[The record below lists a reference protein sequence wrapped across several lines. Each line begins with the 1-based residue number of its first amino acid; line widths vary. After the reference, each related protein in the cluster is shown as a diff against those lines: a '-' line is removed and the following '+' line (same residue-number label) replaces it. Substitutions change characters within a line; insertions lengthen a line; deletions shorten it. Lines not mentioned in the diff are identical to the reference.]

1 MPTSMQML
9 SVINIADVCGVARS
23 TASYWITEKGLPA
36 QRNGNKFMVRIDDL
50 VLFLESLGR
59 PIPQI
64 LVENMG
70 GVFIHPFKQY
80 QNCWDYWCKDP
91 HRQRC
96 KKCDVYNYKINEC
109 FTYKKYGSSRC
120 ASECSQCQ
128 YFYEHYMQYTSF
140 IHQIPMPSAILKDL
154 YIWSGNKPWADI
166 CEVEINQLIG
176 IGIEEVI
183 HPESIRTIIN
193 YNKRIQQGYNTE
205 IFKSAIYFET
215 ANGKKIRA
223 NLSITPL
230 KQPIGACLAVG
241 ENIEC

>member
-1 MPTSMQML
+1 
-9 SVINIADVCGVARS
+9 
-23 TASYWITEKGLPA
+23 
-36 QRNGNKFMVRIDDL
+36 
-50 VLFLESLGR
+50 
-59 PIPQI
+59 
-64 LVENMG
+64 
-70 GVFIHPFKQY
+70 
-80 QNCWDYWCKDP
+80 
-91 HRQRC
+91 
-96 KKCDVYNYKINEC
+96 
-109 FTYKKYGSSRC
+109 
-120 ASECSQCQ
+120 
-128 YFYEHYMQYTSF
+128 MQYTSF